1 MLNKADTMIQPSP
14 CGSERLMRTVLPA
27 LLVVAAV
34 TCVASTQAQPE
45 QNAAA
50 VAAALQ
56 KKYDAV
62 NDFSA
67 DFTQEA
73 ESGVLRKKLVEK
85 GSLLVKKPG
94 RMKWTYKEPEQKLFV
109 SDGTRMYMHTPADNQ
124 VIVSPV
130 PTDDQATTAVLF
142 LTGKGKLTRDFAVSF
157 DQGGTPNTYA
167 LRLQPKL
174 PQRDYDTLQLVVDRS
189 TLQLRSLTAVNP
201 QGTQT
206 FRFSNFKEN
215 VGLSDKTF
223 AFTIPRGADVIFAG
237 SSSGR

>member
-1 MLNKADTMIQPSP
+1 
-14 CGSERLMRTVLPA
+14 MRTVLPA
-27 LLVVAAV
+27 LLVAVAV
-34 TCVASTQAQPE
+34 TRVASTQAQPE
-45 QNAAA
+45 RTAAA

-62 NDFSA
+62 TDFSA
-67 DFTQEA
+67 DFVQEA
-73 ESGVLRKKLVEK
+73 ESGVLRKKLVER

-94 RMKWTYKEPEQKLFV
+94 RMKWIYKEPEQKVFV

-124 VIVSPV
+124 VVVSQV
-130 PTDDQATTAVLF
+130 PSDDQATTAVLF
-142 LTGKGKLTRDFAVSF
+142 LSGKGKLTRDFDVSF
-157 DQGGTPNTYA
+157 DQGGTPDTYA

-174 PQRDYDTLQLVVDRS
+174 PQRDYDWLRLVVDRTS
-189 TLQLRSLTAVNP
+189 LQLRELTAVNA
-201 QGTQT
+201 QGSQT